1 MLVLFNTQV
10 MRLYKHTHL
19 LRPGHGRVAWQ
30 PPSAVVCGT
39 ERQCAQTL
47 TKVKL
52 DPGGWRGSINLFA
65 KKISLS
71 DVKVFLFITLR

>member
-1 MLVLFNTQV
+1 MQVLFNAQV
-10 MRLYKHTHL
+10 MILYKHTHL
-19 LRPGHGRVAWQ
+19 LRPRQGRVAWQ
-30 PPSAVVCGT
+30 PPSVGVCGT

-52 DPGGWRGSINLFA
+52 DPGGWRGCINLVA
-65 KKISLS
+65 MKIQLC